1 MAPEWIKTQPIAHRG
16 LHDERKPENSM
27 AAFKAAEAAGYAIE
41 LDVQLMKDGNIAVF
55 HDDFLDRMTSS
66 EGDIRDLSVLELR
79 QTSLKGNAEPI
90 PTLDK
95 VFEQIK
101 APIYIDVKSHG
112 PAGKFEQR
120 LLALIRHYKADV
132 AVASFNPQ
140 TVLWFKEHAPD
151 IPRGIISYDYKNSD
165 LGLLERRKLRNLKY
179 NRRLKPD
186 FISYDLRALP
196 FWRVWIARKLFKI
209 PVVTW
214 TVQTEADLMKAKK
227 VADNYVFEGLRPVT
241 ENG

>member
-1 MAPEWIKTQPIAHRG
+1 MTPQWITQTPIAHRG
-16 LHDERKPENSM
+16 LHDESHPENSM

-55 HDDFLDRMTSS
+55 HDDFLDRMTTQ
-66 EGDIRDLSVLELR
+66 EGSVAQMTAQELK
-79 QTSLKGNAEPI
+79 QTRLNGNAEPI

-112 PAGKFEQR
+112 HAGKFEQR

-132 AVASFNPQ
+132 AIASFNPQ
-140 TVLWFKEHAPD
+140 TVLWFKENAPE
-151 IPRGIISYDYKNSD
+151 IPRGIISYNYKDSD
-165 LGLLERRKLRNLKY
+165 LGLFERRKLKNLKY

-186 FISYDLRALP
+186 FISYDLRGLP
-196 FWRVWIARKLFKI
+196 FWRVWLARKLFKI

-214 TVQTEADLMKAKK
+214 TVKNEADLTKARK
-227 VADNYVFEGLRPVT
+227 VADNIVFEGMRP
-241 ENG
+241 